1 MIQFILKRILSGIFI
16 LFSVITVVFFLFKF
30 SFPNPEKM
38 AIGQRTDVATQ
49 ESIKKEFG
57 LDKPTFTQYALFL
70 NDISPISLHSKDEEL
85 NFKYDPLLKIILHN
99 KVILI
104 KTPKIIAKRIDARAK
119 MKVPLKDSLINL
131 VVLTLD

>member
-1 MIQFILKRILSGIFI
+1 MIQFILKRIVSGVFI

-57 LDKPTFTQYALFL
+57 LDKSTFTQYVLFL
-70 NDISPISLHSKDEEL
+70 NDISPVSFHSKDEEL
-85 NFKYDPLLKIILHN
+85 DFKYDPLFKIILYN
-99 KVILI
+99 RVILI
-104 KTPKIIAKRIDARAK
+104 
-119 MKVPLKDSLINL
+119 
-131 VVLTLD
+131 